1 MEDIH
6 SHEARAGQKG
16 PWDPK
21 LQTPESRKALVDYAK
36 QHGIKPAMRH
46 FNCSRN
52 TIRKWLRRFD
62 TEGTAGLRGLPR
74 GRKPRSATAAKPV
87 APTPQPWAAASA
99 QARPVAHRPAATLPA
114 TQPARPMPQALPQPT
129 PRPVG
134 TSSVSSAPQA
144 RPLGHTYTPGQPRL

>member
-1 MEDIH
+1 MEDFH
-6 SHEARAGQKG
+6 AHEAQAGHKG

-62 TEGTAGLRGLPR
+62 TEGSAGLRGLPR
-74 GRKPRSATAAKPV
+74 GRKPGSATASKPAVAPAQSWAASSSQAKPL
-87 APTPQPWAAASA
+87 AP
-99 QARPVAHRPAATLPA
+99 RPTALPSP
-114 TQPARPMPQALPQPT
+114 QPARPLAQPMTQAT
-129 PRPVG
+129 PRPAG
-134 TSSVSSAPQA
+134 TSPISSAPQP
-144 RPLGHTYTPGQPRL
+144 RPLAHTYTPGQPRL